1 MEGGRQKCELLKAL
15 EALKKASKE
24 IEANPVGAAEKGDDG
39 CDSPS
44 MKALLQLQSGSYDL
58 LSGDPQLTNLSD
70 LLNRLRCLASSIRSP
85 SCRDD
90 GECGR
95 SGGGNGGILGSIRWL
110 RSSHSHEISRVAGSI
125 GAEIQSWIDRE
136 SAGRLVSALRSISPF
151 VARGGEVEEEEE
163 EEEEGEALVR
173 ALQARISQGFDRG
186 LQDVLLRS
194 GAFAAVESALADV
207 AAPKRVRECAATA
220 VLALVR
226 FNKAVFVGPV
236 LMGPTVGALVSMS
249 SASASATALR
259 ALNGLIRAIR
269 SPLVDELHARGQIP
283 RLVGLLGGSVAVE
296 VRILALDWALEIG
309 YFGRKEAIDAMIAE
323 GLIKRLTALQRSDL
337 GGALIE
343 MDGGGRGAVP
353 VGQLRRGR
361 GVGEE
366 ERQFLEARPFASC
379 VSRWAVQVEV
389 GEGLRQR
396 EKREIKREV
405 VARVREAAASEAEAA
420 TALAEVLWGSTLW

>member
-1 MEGGRQKCELLKAL
+1 MEGRRQKCEVLKAL

-44 MKALLQLQSGSYDL
+44 MKALLQLQSGSCDL
-58 LSGDPQLTNLSD
+58 LSGDPQLATLSD
-70 LLNRLRCLASSIRSP
+70 LLNRLRCLASSIRSS

-95 SGGGNGGILGSIRWL
+95 GGGGNRGILGSIRWL
-110 RSSHSHEISRVAGSI
+110 RSSPSHEISRVAGSI

-136 SAGRLVSALRSISPF
+136 SADRLVSALRSFSPF
-151 VARGGEVEEEEE
+151 VARGGEVEEED
-163 EEEEGEALVR
+163 EGEALVR
-173 ALQARISQGFDRG
+173 ALQSRVSQGFDRG

-194 GAFAAVESALADV
+194 RAFAAVESALADA

-249 SASASATALR
+249 SASASAAALR

-343 MDGGGRGAVP
+343 MDGDGRGAVP
-353 VGQLRRGR
+353 VGQLRRVQG
-361 GVGEE
+361 GGEE

-379 VSRWAVQVEV
+379 VARWAVQVEV

>member
-24 IEANPVGAAEKGDDG
+24 IEANPVGAAAKGDDG

-44 MKALLQLQSGSYDL
+44 MKALLQLQSGSCDL

-136 SAGRLVSALRSISPF
+136 SADRLVSALRSISPF
-151 VARGGEVEEEEE
+151 VARGEEVEEEE

-269 SPLVDELHARGQIP
+269 SPLVDELHARGEIP

-337 GGALIE
+337 GDALIE

-353 VGQLRRGR
+353 VGQLRWGR

>member
-44 MKALLQLQSGSYDL
+44 MKALLQLQSGSCDL
-58 LSGDPQLTNLSD
+58 LSGDPQLANLSN
-70 LLNRLRCLASSIRSP
+70 LLNRLRCLASSICSS

-90 GECGR
+90 GACGR
-95 SGGGNGGILGSIRWL
+95 TGGGKGGILGSIRWL
-110 RSSHSHEISRVAGSI
+110 RSSHSHEISRVARSI

-136 SAGRLVSALRSISPF
+136 SADRLVSALRSISPI
-151 VARGGEVEEEEE
+151 VAPGGDVEE
-163 EEEEGEALVR
+163 EEEEGEALVQ
-173 ALQARISQGFDRG
+173 ALQARVSQGFDRG

-194 GAFAAVESALADV
+194 GAFAAVESALADA

-249 SASASATALR
+249 SASASAAALR

-269 SPLVDELHARGQIP
+269 SPLVDELHARGHIP
-283 RLVGLLGGSVAVE
+283 RLVSLLGGSVAVE

-366 ERQFLEARPFASC
+366 ERQFLQARPFASC

-405 VARVREAAASEAEAA
+405 VARVREATASEAEVA

>member
-24 IEANPVGAAEKGDDG
+24 IEANPVGAAKKGDDG

-44 MKALLQLQSGSYDL
+44 MKALLQLQSGSCDL

-95 SGGGNGGILGSIRWL
+95 SGGGTGGILGSIRWL
-110 RSSHSHEISRVAGSI
+110 RSSNSHEISRVAGSI

-136 SAGRLVSALRSISPF
+136 SADRLVSALRSISPF
-151 VARGGEVEEEEE
+151 VARGGEVEE

-194 GAFAAVESALADV
+194 GAFAAVESALADA

-249 SASASATALR
+249 SASASAIALR

-283 RLVGLLGGSVAVE
+283 RLVGLLAGSVAVE

>member
-1 MEGGRQKCELLKAL
+1 MEGGRQKCEVLKAL

-44 MKALLQLQSGSYDL
+44 MKALLQLQSGSCDL
-58 LSGDPQLTNLSD
+58 LSGDPQLATLSD
-70 LLNRLRCLASSIRSP
+70 LLNRLRCLASSICSS
-85 SCRDD
+85 SCLDG

-95 SGGGNGGILGSIRWL
+95 GGGGKGGILGSIRWL
-110 RSSHSHEISRVAGSI
+110 RSTHSHEISRVAGSI

-136 SAGRLVSALRSISPF
+136 SADRLVSALRSFSPF
-151 VARGGEVEEEEE
+151 IARGGEVKEEEEE
-163 EEEEGEALVR
+163 DEGEALVR
-173 ALQARISQGFDRG
+173 ALQARVSQGFDRG

-194 GAFAAVESALADV
+194 GAFAAVESALADA

-236 LMGPTVGALVSMS
+236 LMGPTVGALVSMA
-249 SASASATALR
+249 SASASAAALR

-379 VSRWAVQVEV
+379 VARWAVQVEV

>member
-44 MKALLQLQSGSYDL
+44 MKALLQLQSGSCDL

-90 GECGR
+90 GDCGR
-95 SGGGNGGILGSIRWL
+95 SGGGKGGILGSIRWL

-136 SAGRLVSALRSISPF
+136 SADRLVSALRSISPF
-151 VARGGEVEEEEE
+151 VARGGEVKE

-173 ALQARISQGFDRG
+173 ALQTRISQGFDRD

-194 GAFAAVESALADV
+194 GAFAAVESALADA